1 MLGAILKNGYKYV
14 NLGWKSYCTAKIA
27 EKTGM
32 AIPELI
38 LYKESVKDCSRYYS
52 KKVSI
57 FLKAHTK
64 KSKTKKL

>member
-1 MLGAILKNGYKYV
+1 MLGTILKIGYKYV
-14 NLGWKSYCTAKIA
+14 NLGLKSYGIAKYA

-32 AIPELI
+32 TIPDLI
-38 LYKESVKDCSRYYS
+38 LYKESLKDCSRYYS

-57 FLKAHTK
+57 FLKEHAL